1 MKVYKAKKKG
11 IIAIETNDNVYLLM
25 LDGTVLKRINTDMF
39 IRSSYRQMKSNEYD
53 EERLLNIITKYD
65 KKQKSLL
72 NKINRNFWNIK

>member
-72 NKINRNFWNIK
+72 NKINRIFWNIK

>member
-39 IRSSYRQMKSNEYD
+39 VRSSYRQMKSNEYD

-72 NKINRNFWNIK
+72 NKINRIFWNIK